1 MRFPPLLGLLAV
13 ALLLGCSDRRQ
24 EAAPVS
30 RWASSRRPR
39 PMAVPEGVV
48 EGKDI
53 VCGYV
58 TVPEHHGSPDSRTL
72 KLAVARLAS
81 LTEDPLPDPLVPLP
95 TGPGASALDSFLP
108 VFASPLGAP
117 IRATRDVVLFE
128 QRGLYRSKPTWR
140 AMRSIPSSSIA
151 SPRAWAVRRASNGP
165 RRHTRP
171 AVRACWAGTCDWRPS
186 STPRA
191 QTTW

>member
-24 EAAPVS
+24 EAAPGEQVGVFEE
-30 RWASSRRPR
+30 APC

-48 EGKDI
+48 EGKDV

-95 TGPGASALDSFLP
+95 TGPGASALDLRVSARRPHSRDARRGPLRAARPLP
-108 VFASPLGAP
+108 F
-117 IRATRDVVLFE
+117 
-128 QRGLYRSKPTWR
+128 
-140 AMRSIPSSSIA
+140 
-151 SPRAWAVRRASNGP
+151 
-165 RRHTRP
+165 
-171 AVRACWAGTCDWRPS
+171 
-186 STPRA
+186 RA
-191 QTTW
+191 QPGVR